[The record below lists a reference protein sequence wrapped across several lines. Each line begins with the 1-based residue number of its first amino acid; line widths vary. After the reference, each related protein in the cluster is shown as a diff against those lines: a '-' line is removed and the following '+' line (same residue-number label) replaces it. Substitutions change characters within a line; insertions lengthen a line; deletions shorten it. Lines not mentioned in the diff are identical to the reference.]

1 MDIFQTTVLCIHEI
15 CRITIFIR
23 KVVHDIKTYDDDVS
37 QLQAELEHE
46 FVFLET
52 FKKLFFEDDK
62 NEFRQFR
69 YLPDNL
75 TRSVNHILTGLNKCL
90 AEYRVVA
97 LKHGLDLSEA
107 DAAMGYGQQTLT
119 IAASPSTSTAPTS
132 QVAVSDSYRDRFKTM
147 VTSLRLK
154 AKAPEWAL
162 FSKSKIQAL
171 LEQYSL
177 WTERL
182 RQVMTLML
190 LVEGRVG
197 SLSVSE
203 IATHSAGSALGLQK
217 TAARQLRAHTDP
229 PADFDSLD
237 GTFQSLDAVTSA
249 SPLQYVVGTYTD
261 AFGVSSTTVIME
273 KHTFDIFDSAVTSS
287 SEKEALRKN
296 LVRKLAWT
304 LRDGDASSRSSKAIS
319 SPAIA
324 TNSPEMPTVLTE
336 RQSHVSILPCLGY
349 LPVGK
354 DGYSSIIY
362 SLPAIKA
369 DASIRT
375 LHDYIL
381 NYPRPALGDRFTM
394 ALSLAQTIFHIH
406 SSGWVHKN
414 IRSRAIIITPMSG
427 KTLLYLLGWSTARPR
442 TEQMNIWSMESQ
454 EKTATSS
461 VDRPLEQELYRHPER
476 YETITAAFTAKHD
489 IYSVGIVLL
498 EIALWTTMSKQFA
511 SPIAKAQEKGALPP
525 VDIVS
530 KALSKLSRDHRVA
543 QEMGEG
549 YARLIRRCLETDFEV
564 GKHDEQESGLLG
576 QFQALVVDKLSLGVA
591 M

>member
-23 KVVHDIKTYDDDVS
+23 KVVHDIKTYDDNVS

-46 FVFLET
+46 FIFLET
-52 FKKLFFEDDK
+52 FKKLFFDDDT

-75 TRSVNHILTGLNKCL
+75 ARSVNHILAALNKCL
-90 AEYRVVA
+90 AEYRIVA

-107 DAAMGYGQQTLT
+107 DAAVGYGQQTLA
-119 IAASPSTSTAPTS
+119 IAASPSTPTAAPS

-203 IATHSAGSALGLQK
+203 IVTHSAGSALGLQK
-217 TAARQLRAHTDP
+217 TAARQLRAQTDP

-237 GTFQSLDAVTSA
+237 GTFQSLDPVTSA
-249 SPLQYVVGTYTD
+249 SPQQYVVGTYTD
-261 AFGVSSTTVIME
+261 SFGVSSTTVIME
-273 KHTFDIFDSAVTSS
+273 KHIFDIFDLGVTSS
-287 SEKEALRKN
+287 SEKELLRKS

-304 LRDGDASSRSSKAIS
+304 LREGDESSRSSEAIL
-319 SPAIA
+319 SPDIA
-324 TNSPEMPTVLTE
+324 TNSLETPTVLTE
-336 RQSHVSILPCLGY
+336 RQSHVSILPCLGF
-349 LPVGK
+349 LPVGN
-354 DGYSSIIY
+354 DGYPSIIY
-362 SLPAIKA
+362 SLPTSQT
-369 DASIRT
+369 DAPIRT

-406 SSGWVHKN
+406 SSGWVHKD
-414 IRSRAIIITPMSG
+414 IRSRAIIITPTSG

-442 TEQMNIWSMESQ
+442 TEQMNIWSMGSQ
-454 EKTATSS
+454 ENTATH
-461 VDRPLEQELYRHPER
+461 RPLEQELYRHPER
-476 YETITAAFTAKHD
+476 YETVTAAFTAKHD

-525 VDIVS
+525 VDIVT
-530 KALSKLSRDHRVA
+530 KALSKLSLDHRVA

-549 YARLIRRCLETDFEV
+549 YARLVRRCLETDFEV
-564 GKHDEQESGLLG
+564 GEHDEQESGLLG

>member
-23 KVVHDIKTYDDDVS
+23 KVVHDIKTYDDNVS

-46 FVFLET
+46 FIFLET
-52 FKKLFFEDDK
+52 FKKLFFDDDT

-75 TRSVNHILTGLNKCL
+75 ARSVNHILAALNKCL
-90 AEYRVVA
+90 AEYRIVA

-107 DAAMGYGQQTLT
+107 DAAVGYGQQTLA
-119 IAASPSTSTAPTS
+119 IAASPSTPTAAPS

-203 IATHSAGSALGLQK
+203 IVTHSAGSALGLQK
-217 TAARQLRAHTDP
+217 TAARQLRAQTDP

-237 GTFQSLDAVTSA
+237 GTFQSLDPVTSA
-249 SPLQYVVGTYTD
+249 SPQQYVVGTYTD
-261 AFGVSSTTVIME
+261 SFGVSSTTVIME
-273 KHTFDIFDSAVTSS
+273 KHIFDIFDLAVTSS
-287 SEKEALRKN
+287 SEKELLRKS

-304 LRDGDASSRSSKAIS
+304 LREGDESSRSSEAIS
-319 SPAIA
+319 SPDIA
-324 TNSPEMPTVLTE
+324 TNSPETPTVLTE

-349 LPVGK
+349 LPVGN
-354 DGYSSIIY
+354 DGYPSIIY
-362 SLPAIKA
+362 SLPASKT
-369 DASIRT
+369 DAPIRT

-406 SSGWVHKN
+406 SSGWVHKD
-414 IRSRAIIITPMSG
+414 IRSRAIIITPTSG

-442 TEQMNIWSMESQ
+442 TEQMNIWSMGSQ
-454 EKTATSS
+454 ENTATH
-461 VDRPLEQELYRHPER
+461 RPLEQELYRHPER
-476 YETITAAFTAKHD
+476 YETVTAAFTAKHD

-525 VDIVS
+525 VDIVT
-530 KALSKLSRDHRVA
+530 KALSKLSLDHRVA

-549 YARLIRRCLETDFEV
+549 YARLVRRCLETDFEV
-564 GKHDEQESGLLG
+564 GEHDEQESGLLG